1 MRPLFLNR
9 VGLGGAR
16 PRATPEPRKTAW
28 GSILPILW
36 EVSAWV
42 GLRRAYP
49 PLSKIDPVSA
59 EIARKR
65 SRYTHPRS
73 KGAVALTEAQY
84 ERTHE
89 LLKRGRA

>member
-9 VGLGGAR
+9 VGLGGAH
-16 PRATPEPRKTAW
+16 PRATPEPRQTFW
-28 GSILPILW
+28 GSLLPILW

-59 EIARKR
+59 EIARKK
-65 SRYTHPRS
+65 SRYTHGRS
-73 KGAVALTEAQY
+73 KGAIACDNAQY
-84 ERTHE
+84 RRTHE
-89 LLKRGRA
+89 ILKRGQA